1 MAARKTSLDALEERH
16 ATASGA
22 YQNVLRG
29 KARAL
34 AIALGEPIP
43 AWAEIREGARSWG
56 GYQLR
61 AGEPP
66 AVAID
71 TEIPDEL
78 RRWARK
84 NNAVIQVGQR
94 GCVVY
99 PFQKPARCFPSAQV
113 AARVLGAA

>member
-1 MAARKTSLDALEERH
+1 MARTQTLASLEEMH
-16 ATASGA
+16 ATATRA
-22 YQNVLRG
+22 YANVLRS

-34 AIALGEPIP
+34 AIALGEPCP
-43 AWAEIREGARSWG
+43 GWAEIREGARSWG

-71 TEIPDEL
+71 TTIPDEL

-84 NNAVIQVGQR
+84 HNAVIQVGQR

-99 PFQKPARCFPSAQV
+99 PFQAPARCFPSAQV